1 MLAIKPDEYI
11 DYGICEIECSIDAI
25 KTDTEL
31 SIKKLLEINKK
42 YSEILPNINQKNN
55 LSADANNYR
64 NEKIN
69 MRNVLKKIQN
79 KYAKKKNKKK

>member
-42 YSEILPNINQKNN
+42 YSEILPNINKNKN
-55 LSADANNYR
+55 PPTDAYNYR
-64 NEKIN
+64 
-69 MRNVLKKIQN
+69 
-79 KYAKKKNKKK
+79 